1 MADSEVEE
9 MLLESEIL
17 ALKLDDILK
26 VAQNIKLDE
35 SSVQGKSRFMILKAI
50 REAIEETVGKLTE
63 KTECVKYIESIKV
76 FLGPPSLE
84 EPDDQ
89 GEGPQKEAE
98 VSEVVPQEK
107 SEVVELEEK
116 IQELLSKQKEIK
128 LKAQEKKG
136 TGVSKEGSVQPEIVI
151 KVPLANLEKS
161 LLHRD
166 FKIQGVV
173 GEPRHKDKLGYQSLL
188 SQIEAGVRKQ
198 YSELEIVNAVVR
210 AVQPGLQ
217 LRSYLESVTDLTLPS
232 LRKIIRFHYHEKSA
246 TELYQMLANN
256 NQKRIHNLS
265 SFEL

>member
-1 MADSEVEE
+1 MSDSEVEE
-9 MLLESEIL
+9 MLLELESEIL

-26 VAQNIKLDE
+26 LAQNINLDE

-76 FLGPPSLE
+76 FLGPPPLE
-84 EPDDQ
+84 ESDGQ
-89 GEGPQKEAE
+89 GEGPQKEVE
-98 VSEVVPQEK
+98 VSEVGPQEK
-107 SEVVELEEK
+107 SVELEEK

-136 TGVSKEGSVQPEIVI
+136 TGVSKKCSVQPENVI

-173 GEPRHKDKLGYQSLL
+173 GEPGQKDKLGYQSLV
-188 SQIEAGVRKQ
+188 SQIEAGVRK
-198 YSELEIVNAVVR
+198 
-210 AVQPGLQ
+210 
-217 LRSYLESVTDLTLPS
+217 
-232 LRKIIRFHYHEKSA
+232 
-246 TELYQMLANN
+246 
-256 NQKRIHNLS
+256 
-265 SFEL
+265 